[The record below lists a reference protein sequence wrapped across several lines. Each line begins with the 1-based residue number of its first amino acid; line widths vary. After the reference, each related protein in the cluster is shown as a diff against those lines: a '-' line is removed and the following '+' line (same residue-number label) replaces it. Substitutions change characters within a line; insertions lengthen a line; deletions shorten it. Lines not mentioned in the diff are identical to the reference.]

1 MCKCNTV
8 TRDDIPFAI
17 WSGLRPDTPHQCV
30 RAQCGFRF
38 SSASSPTRSLTF
50 GRWGCGERCHLSHVV
65 GDSAVVLSGISRQIA
80 LQTRSEALR
89 RTKRGLNAR
98 QGMEGAKNAY
108 RAFQEVRRADTP
120 SQGLSGRQE
129 PRQPPA
135 KPICTVQAATRL
147 VGGRRPSVLQ
157 RWGSGVLPRRF
168 PVALKALP
176 EPWQGTGRKM
186 SAFQG
191 PRANVGQGTVKKR
204 AQIPCSAIL
213 IQYAR
218 EFEVGERAMQDRQ
231 PTRNCMQC
239 SVDCPPAAGSLNPA
253 ALNDTKAVFE
263 CLFVVGYGAFP
274 TKLFIQPVCF

>member
-1 MCKCNTV
+1 MVFTFNSSCTFFAVRSPLTPAEIGTGCANV
-8 TRDDIPFAI
+8 IPSPATIFRLP
-17 WSGLRPDTPHQCV
+17 SGQGCV
-30 RAQCGFRF
+30 CAQPGDGFT
-38 SSASSPTRSLTF
+38 SASSPTRSLTF

-65 GDSAVVLSGISRQIA
+65 GDSAVVLSGMSRQIA

-89 RTKRGLNAR
+89 RTRRGLNAR

-135 KPICTVQAATRL
+135 KPICTVQAVTRL

-176 EPWQGTGRKM
+176 EPWRLGR
-186 SAFQG
+186 SG
-191 PRANVGQGTVKKR
+191 
-204 AQIPCSAIL
+204 
-213 IQYAR
+213 
-218 EFEVGERAMQDRQ
+218 DRGAK
-231 PTRNCMQC
+231 TRK
-239 SVDCPPAAGSLNPA
+239 G
-253 ALNDTKAVFE
+253 F
-263 CLFVVGYGAFP
+263 
-274 TKLFIQPVCF
+274 